1 MENLFISS
9 SFQDFC
15 INLFPGK
22 KSLFCFSY
30 LVVGGVCVG
39 GGGGTLCVYV
49 CVCVYHK
56 VSFHKTVSFN
66 VHFVD

>member
-39 GGGGTLCVYV
+39 GGGGLCVYM
-49 CVCVYHK
+49 CVCVFIIK
-56 VSFHKTVSFN
+56 FLFIRRSVSMYIL
-66 VHFVD
+66 